1 MEIFLLNNLII
12 LSVISSVL
20 FATGSVIGRVGLI
33 DEDPLVG
40 SAISIFGGTIFLSV
54 LISVLGQF
62 NELLML
68 DLSTIV
74 ILSVAGLLNF
84 AGGRWLLFYSTKIIG
99 ISRTI
104 LIQTLTILFSALL
117 AWLFIDYTFSIR
129 ELIAISLMTSRIS
142 LIPLSKSSIQKVNN
156 VSSSYFM
163 KGVFVAI
170 VGAFIVALSSILISL
185 SIDQS
190 SSIYSELFIFHFS
203 ASIVWLIPILIQK
216 KFTRL
221 FYNTNS
227 RTMLALHGAI
237 MSLGHLSRYFAIV
250 LGSVVIVQAVILS
263 ISPVLTI
270 ILSYVFLNRIENVN
284 RYLWF
289 STLLAILGI
298 YLVS

>member
-1 MEIFLLNNLII
+1 M
-12 LSVISSVL
+12 
-20 FATGSVIGRVGLI
+20 
-33 DEDPLVG
+33 G

-104 LIQTLTILFSALL
+104 LIQTLTIVFSALL

-129 ELIAISLMTSRIS
+129 ELIAISLMTSSIS

-221 FYNTNS
+221 FYNTDS
-227 RTMLALHGAI
+227 RNMLALHGAI